1 MRLESPRPRSMKT
14 AAEPRLATIRI
25 SIAITT

>member
-1 MRLESPRPRSMKT
+1 LPGRSMDQS
-14 AAEPRLATIRI
+14 AEPRLATIAT